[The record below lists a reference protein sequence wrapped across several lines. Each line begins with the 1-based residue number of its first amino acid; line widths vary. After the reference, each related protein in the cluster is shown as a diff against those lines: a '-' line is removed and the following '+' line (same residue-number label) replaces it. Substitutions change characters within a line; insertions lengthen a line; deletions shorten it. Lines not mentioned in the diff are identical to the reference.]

1 MNVFLSCPP
10 LDEIH
15 LRTYVNLKSI
25 DMGSDFNFG
34 SVDVDIMKTS
44 CVINLIFVITFLG
57 NGDSD
62 VMGVLSF
69 NFVITTAAITVMVT
83 LALPL

>member
-1 MNVFLSCPP
+1 MPSPRRKSP
-10 LDEIH
+10 K
-15 LRTYVNLKSI
+15 NLCELEKYRHH
-25 DMGSDFNFG
+25 DGFG
-34 SVDVDIMKTS
+34 LEFWVRVDVDIMKTS
-44 CVINLIFVITFLG
+44 LRYNLNFVIIFLG